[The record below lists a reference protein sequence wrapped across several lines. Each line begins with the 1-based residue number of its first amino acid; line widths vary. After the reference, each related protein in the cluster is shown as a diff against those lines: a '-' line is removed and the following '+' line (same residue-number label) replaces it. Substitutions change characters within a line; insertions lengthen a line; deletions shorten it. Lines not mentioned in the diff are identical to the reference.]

1 MLPMATAAVTQVAE
15 WGVERIAAGIG
26 ALTSH
31 IASEATALGC
41 EVPREEDRVRHMIGV
56 RLPGG
61 LPNGL
66 AERLAAAQVHVS
78 LRGDSIRVAPHLY
91 NDERDVTRLVEVL
104 RSVI

>member
-1 MLPMATAAVTQVAE
+1 
-15 WGVERIAAGIG
+15 
-26 ALTSH
+26 
-31 IASEATALGC
+31 
-41 EVPREEDRVRHMIGV
+41 MIGV